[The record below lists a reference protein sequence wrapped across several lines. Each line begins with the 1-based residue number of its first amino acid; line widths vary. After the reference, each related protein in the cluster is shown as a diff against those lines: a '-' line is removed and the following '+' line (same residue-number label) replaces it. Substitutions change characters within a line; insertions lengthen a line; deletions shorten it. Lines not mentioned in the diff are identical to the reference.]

1 MRILL
6 AIAAGIAL
14 QCSAA
19 AQSSQSPLATATQE
33 FEGTISAKHITQFS
47 GGKLF
52 ACIIEFLAVVRDR
65 TARVGQYSRVGG
77 SFGFMSAN
85 RTIAP
90 VMKVSVHDMNL
101 STGDL
106 LPAPPHSAY
115 VAYGTGTNANEVVAS
130 RPSDSPGSIF
140 VVFSPKAT
148 IEVFIDAIVNQEIKI
163 LFNRTGK
170 DIDIPVHLD
179 LRVEDTTG
187 TGERRRSDRASTEMM
202 TCVTALVK
210 AAAN

>member
-6 AIAAGIAL
+6 AIASGIAL

-19 AQSSQSPLATATQE
+19 AQSSQLPLAAQLQA
-33 FEGTISAKHITQFS
+33 FEGTISAKHITQFAS
-47 GGKLF
+47 GKLF
-52 ACIIEFLAVVRDR
+52 ACIIEFAAVVRDR
-65 TARVGQYSRVGG
+65 TTRVGQYSRVGG
-77 SFGFMSAN
+77 SFGFMSASG
-85 RTIAP
+85 TIVP
-90 VMKVSVHDMNL
+90 VMKVTVHDVNL

-106 LPAPPHSAY
+106 LPAAPHSAY
-115 VAYGTGTNANEVVAS
+115 VAYGTGTNANEVVS
-130 RPSDSPGSIF
+130 SGPSDAPGSIF

-148 IEVFIDAIVNQEIKI
+148 IEVFFDAIVNQEIKI

-170 DIDIPVHLD
+170 DIDIPLNLD